1 MVAPAMRVEDISGA
15 SGRVTEKLAAGDSR
29 LGKWPGMV
37 TPAKCG

>member
-1 MVAPAMRVEDISGA
+1 MVAPAMRVEDL
-15 SGRVTEKLAAGDSR
+15 GREEPVNGDLAAGDSR